1 MVDHGTTSANDFY
14 VSFLRISAYI
24 KEGGGLKIVNFSFPL
39 YELSFAGSPLLPCC
53 EERERDAQIQNQT
66 KITWGG

>member
-1 MVDHGTTSANDFY
+1 MVNHGTTSANDFY
-14 VSFLRISAYI
+14 VIFLRISAYI
-24 KEGGGLKIVNFSFPL
+24 KEGGLKIVNFSFSL
-39 YELSFAGSPLLPCC
+39 YKLSFADSPLLPCC